1 MTRTQR
7 GAAAVEFVILL
18 PALLLVVAAVIGGS
32 RVWFARSTAQQV
44 ADSSARAASLAR
56 DPASAQVDARRVAQ
70 SDLEAARLT
79 CLEGPGIVVDTS
91 GFAVPVG
98 RPATVSVG
106 VRCDVTLADLV
117 VPGLPGVVTVEASGS
132 STLDRYRGRR

>member
-18 PALLLVVAAVIGGS
+18 PALLLVVAAGIGGS

-79 CLEGPGIVVDTS
+79 CLEGDRER
-91 GFAVPVG
+91 G
-98 RPATVSVG
+98 RPV
-106 VRCDVTLADLV
+106 
-117 VPGLPGVVTVEASGS
+117 
-132 STLDRYRGRR
+132 